1 MTVHA
6 PRQGYLFAALDVL
19 VHTVPKQGP
28 RHVSQNKNAIES
40 KQEQRKLDL
49 LEPKWLSS
57 YHRPRRLLQSR
68 RYQYW
73 REYWGR
79 VLVAG
84 STQEARHFGSSV
96 FLYAPVD
103 ASHRLSQVIAYLISL
118 PSCSFV
124 LCLCHSWF
132 SSLSKGQRQS
142 QRQSLGE
149 KSVLLL
155 LMRDDV

>member
-1 MTVHA
+1 MAVLL
-6 PRQGYLFAALDVL
+6 YLGRALLCCFGRVAHCRCD
-19 VHTVPKQGP
+19 G
-28 RHVSQNKNAIES
+28 
-40 KQEQRKLDL
+40 D
-49 LEPKWLSS
+49 
-57 YHRPRRLLQSR
+57 
-68 RYQYW
+68 
-73 REYWGR
+73 R